1 MLVLDIIGFQ
11 SPAAQ
16 RCIVDIHDIREAMRV
31 TSMESRSAAPRPS
44 WMYKTWGYETNRL
57 LGIEY
62 IYIYN
67 SNNNNDNDNDNNNNN
82 NDNNK

>member
-57 LGIEY
+57 LGIEWIY
-62 IYIYN
+62 IYIYYNNN
-67 SNNNNDNDNDNNNNN
+67 SNNNNKYI
-82 NDNNK
+82 NK

>member
-62 IYIYN
+62 IYN
-67 SNNNNDNDNDNNNNN
+67 SNNNDNDNDNNNNN

>member
-67 SNNNNDNDNDNNNNN
+67 SNNNDNDNDNNNNN